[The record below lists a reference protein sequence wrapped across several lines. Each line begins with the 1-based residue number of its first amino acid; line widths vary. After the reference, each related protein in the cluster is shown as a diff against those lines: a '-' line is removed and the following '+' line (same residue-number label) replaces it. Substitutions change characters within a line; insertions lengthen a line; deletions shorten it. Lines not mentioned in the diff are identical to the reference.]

1 MRKSANPYSV
11 ETHYAFTRH
20 IAQQVA
26 LHAPDTAIETL
37 LQEAQQYFTAVQTA
51 LWTVDAYTRQTV
63 LLNAAPWCPPDDNLP
78 TDTLTEAIMLA
89 VQTNEPSWTEL
100 GDYSAWL
107 YPFALQSH
115 PNTYVLSLLTET
127 PLPEGAQELLCTWSA
142 LLRVCVERLH
152 ARTHLQQAQ
161 NYHHQ
166 RLREVTALYEIGRA
180 MEGSNLQTL
189 LDLIT
194 RKAAE
199 VMEAQACSLMLLD
212 EDEQVLA
219 IRSSYGLPETV
230 IEQAR
235 VPWGQGIAGRVAAS
249 GEPMLILDPRTDPR
263 LAGEDVPYREDIAAS
278 LCVPL
283 RDGHG
288 QVMGVL
294 NIHRRKPA
302 PLFTEQD
309 MRLFSVFAM
318 QAASAI
324 KNAQLYSD
332 LKHRVNELSVLSEL
346 SAAVNSTLE
355 LEKILQQTADGIVE
369 TVRFDRCA
377 IFLLDESGKLAIP
390 RALRGYHPKTLGDKP
405 VHVADG
411 VIGIA
416 VRSKELVLIENAQ
429 RSGQPAR
436 GFGRMLGTNA
446 FLVAPVLARNRVIGV
461 VIADNKPTGRPI
473 ERANIQLLTTFIN
486 QAGMAIE
493 NARLYHDLDRRY
505 NELHNLWEYTRN
517 LLSSIGVGVVS
528 IDRDE
533 IVLTWND
540 AAERITNVP
549 HEKALGYKLEELLAH
564 FQLPEEE
571 RSELAEMVRQPF
583 RTGTRHSRFK
593 CALHPRQHE
602 DMYFNYESSPLRA
615 PDGSV
620 QGVVFVFEDVT
631 YQVRMEREMQ
641 RVGQLAAVGRLAA
654 TIAHELRNPLSS
666 IRASAQHLRSEY
678 ASDPN
683 LCEFLDIIISEV
695 DVMNTKTSEF
705 LRFARPVEPVFEE
718 VDLHELIHSTASFM
732 KPYMG
737 EQHIHIETD
746 VPAPLLIQAD
756 PNQLKEA
763 LRNLIINAVQAM
775 PEGGT
780 LHLSAFPAPDDTV
793 CITVKDTGEGIP
805 PEHLERIFTPFYTTK
820 AKGTGLGLAIVQKI
834 IESHSGRI
842 EVQSEVG
849 VGTAVRITL
858 PVHPEQRP
866 LRIDWGESDNLR
878 TSIPDL

>member
-1 MRKSANPYSV
+1 MSDYRYTV
-11 ETHYAFTRH
+11 ETQYAFTRQ
-20 IAQQVA
+20 IARQISS
-26 LHAPDTAIETL
+26 HAPESAIEAL
-37 LQEAQQYFTAVQTA
+37 LQAAQQYFEAAQAA
-51 LWTVDAYTRQTV
+51 LWSVDPSTRQTV
-63 LLNAAPWCPPDDNLP
+63 LLNAAPRSIHDDHFP
-78 TDTLTEAIMLA
+78 TDKVHEAIA
-89 VQTNEPSWTEL
+89 RAAEAKEPSLIALDE
-100 GDYSAWL
+100 YSGWF
-107 YPFALQSH
+107 YPFALKSYPH
-115 PNTYVLSLLTET
+115 VYVISLLTKT
-127 PLPEGAQELLCTWSA
+127 PLPDDIHDLLITWSSLLC
-142 LLRVCVERLH
+142 VCIERLQ
-152 ARTHLQQAQ
+152 AQAYAQQAQ
-161 NYHHQ
+161 KHHEQ

-180 MEGSNLQTL
+180 MEGSNLQML

-199 VMEAQACSLMLLD
+199 VMDAQVCSLMLLD
-212 EDEQVLA
+212 EDGQMLV
-219 IRSSYGLPETV
+219 IRSSYGLPGEV
-230 IEQAR
+230 VEQAR
-235 VPWGQGIAGRVAAS
+235 VPWGKGIAGRVAAN
-249 GEPMLILDPRTDPR
+249 GEPMLITDPRTDPR

-302 PLFTEQD
+302 HVFTEQD

-324 KNAQLYSD
+324 KNAQLYND

-346 SAAVNSTLE
+346 SAAVNSSLE

-416 VRSKELVLIENAQ
+416 VRGKQLVLVENAQ
-429 RSGQPAR
+429 QSSQPAR

-446 FLVAPVLARNRVIGV
+446 FLVAPILARNRVIGV
-461 VIADNKPTGRPI
+461 VVADNKPTGRPI

-505 NELHNLWEYTRN
+505 SELHNLWEYTRN

-533 IVLTWND
+533 IVLTWNN
-540 AAERITNVP
+540 AAERITDVP
-549 HEKALGYKLEELLAH
+549 HEKALGYKLKELVAH
-564 FQLPEEE
+564 FLLPPEEE
-571 RSELAEMVRQPF
+571 KQLLEIVRHPF
-583 RTGTRHSRFK
+583 LTGERYSRFK
-593 CALHPRQHE
+593 CVLHPSRRGE
-602 DMYFNYESSPLRA
+602 VYFNFESSPLRA

-631 YQVRMEREMQ
+631 HEVQMEKEIQ
-641 RVGQLAAVGRLAA
+641 RVAQLAAVGQLAATV
-654 TIAHELRNPLSS
+654 AHELRNPLSS

-678 ASDPN
+678 TDDPT
-683 LCEFLDIIISEV
+683 LCEFLGIIISEV
-695 DVMNTKTSEF
+695 DVMNTKTTEF
-705 LRFARPVEPVFEE
+705 LRFARPVEPVFQE
-718 VDLHELIHSTASFM
+718 VNLHELIHGLTDFM
-732 KPYMG
+732 KPYLM
-737 EQHIHIETD
+737 EQNIHVEID
-746 VPAPLLIQAD
+746 VPDSLIIRAD
-756 PNQLKEA
+756 PNQLSDA
-763 LRNLIINAVQAM
+763 LSNLIINAVQAM
-775 PEGGT
+775 PEGGD
-780 LHLSAFPAPDDTV
+780 LYLSASAASNDTV
-793 CITVKDTGEGIP
+793 RIAVRDTGEGIS
-805 PEHLERIFTPFYTTK
+805 PEDLERIFTPFYTTK
-820 AKGTGLGLAIVQKI
+820 ARGTGLGLPIVQKI
-834 IESHSGRI
+834 VESHSGSI
-842 EVQSEVG
+842 EIRSEVG
-849 VGTAVRITL
+849 VGTEVCMTL
-858 PVHPEQRP
+858 PVHPAPRI
-866 LRIDWGESDNLR
+866 LRVDMGEPENLR

>member
-1 MRKSANPYSV
+1 MSDYRYTV
-11 ETHYAFTRH
+11 ETQYAFTRQ
-20 IAQQVA
+20 IARQISS
-26 LHAPDTAIETL
+26 HAPESAIEAL
-37 LQEAQQYFTAVQTA
+37 LQAAQQYFEAAQSA
-51 LWTVDAYTRQTV
+51 LWSVNTSTHQTV
-63 LLNAAPWCPPDDNLP
+63 LLHAAPRSIHDDHFP
-78 TDTLTEAIMLA
+78 IDKVHESIAIA
-89 VQTNEPSWTEL
+89 AETREPSLIAL
-100 GDYSAWL
+100 GDYSAWF
-107 YPFALQSH
+107 YPFALKSCPH
-115 PNTYVLSLLTET
+115 VYVISLLTRT
-127 PLPEGAQELLCTWSA
+127 PLPDDIRDLLLTWSS
-142 LLRVCVERLH
+142 LLGICIERLQ
-152 ARTHLQQAQ
+152 AQAYAQQAQ
-161 NYHHQ
+161 KHYEQ

-180 MEGSNLQTL
+180 MEGNDLQVL

-199 VMEAQACSLMLLD
+199 VMEAQVCSLMLLD
-212 EDEQVLA
+212 EDERMLV
-219 IRSSYGLPETV
+219 IRSSYGLPGEV
-230 IEQAR
+230 VEQAR
-235 VPWGQGIAGRVAAS
+235 VPWGKGIAGRVAAN
-249 GEPMLILDPRTDPR
+249 GEPMLIIDPRTDPR

-302 PLFTEQD
+302 YVFTEQD

-324 KNAQLYSD
+324 KNARLYSD
-332 LKHRVNELSVLSEL
+332 LKHRVNELSVISEL

-416 VRSKELVLIENAQ
+416 VRGKELLLVENAQ
-429 RSGQPAR
+429 QSSQPAR

-446 FLVAPVLARNRVIGV
+446 FLVAPILARNRVIGV
-461 VIADNKPTGRPI
+461 VVADNKPTGRPI

-505 NELHNLWEYTRN
+505 GELHNLWEYTRN

-533 IVLTWND
+533 IVLTWNN
-540 AAERITNVP
+540 AAERITDVP
-549 HEKALGYKLEELLAH
+549 HEKALGYKLQELVARFL
-564 FQLPEEE
+564 LPSEEE
-571 RSELAEMVRQPF
+571 KQLLEIVRHPF
-583 RTGTRHSRFK
+583 RTGERYSRFK
-593 CALHPRQHE
+593 CVLHPARSGE
-602 DMYFNYESSPLRA
+602 VYFNFESSPLRA

-631 YQVRMEREMQ
+631 HEVQMEKEIQ
-641 RVGQLAAVGRLAA
+641 RVAQLAAVGQLAATV
-654 TIAHELRNPLSS
+654 AHELRNPLSS
-666 IRASAQHLRSEY
+666 IRVSAQHLRSEY
-678 ASDPN
+678 TDDPT

-695 DVMNTKTSEF
+695 DKLNTKTREF
-705 LRFARPVEPVFEE
+705 LRFARPVEPVFQE
-718 VDLHELIHSTASFM
+718 VNLHDLIHGRADFM
-732 KPYMG
+732 KPYLI
-737 EQHIHIETD
+737 EQNVHMEID
-746 VPAPLLIQAD
+746 VADSLTIRAD
-756 PNQLKEA
+756 PNLLADA
-763 LRNLIINAVQAM
+763 LSNLIINAVQAM
-775 PEGGT
+775 PQGGN
-780 LHLSAFPAPDDTV
+780 LYLSASAVSSDTV
-793 CITVKDTGEGIP
+793 CIVVKDTGEGISA
-805 PEHLERIFTPFYTTK
+805 EDLERVFTPFYTTK
-820 AKGTGLGLAIVQKI
+820 ASGTGLGLSIVQKI
-834 IESHSGRI
+834 VESHGGSI
-842 EVQSEVG
+842 EIRSEVG
-849 VGTAVRITL
+849 VGTEVRITL
-858 PVHPEQRP
+858 PVHPA
-866 LRIDWGESDNLR
+866 LRILRVDLGEPENLR